1 MIARLWSGVA
11 RDRRNAEAYLR
22 HLAANVLPALKGID
36 GHREVRVLR
45 REAGGRVELVVM
57 TFWDSMEAIRRF
69 AGEDA
74 ERAVV
79 EPEARAVLVEYDD
92 FVRHYEVER

>member
-1 MIARLWSGVA
+1 MIARLWRGVA
-11 RDRRNAEAYLR
+11 RDRRNAEAYLQ
-22 HLAANVLPALKGID
+22 HLAARVLPDLEKIP
-36 GHREVRVLR
+36 GHRDARVLR
-45 REAGGRVELVVM
+45 REEGGRIEFLVL

-69 AGEDA
+69 AGDKP

-79 EPEARAVLVEYDD
+79 EPEARAVLAEFDD